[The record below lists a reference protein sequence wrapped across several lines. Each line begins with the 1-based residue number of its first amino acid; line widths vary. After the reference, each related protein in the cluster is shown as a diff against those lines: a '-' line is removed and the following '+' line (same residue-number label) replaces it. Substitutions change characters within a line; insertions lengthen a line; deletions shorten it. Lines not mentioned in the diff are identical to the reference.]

1 MSNYTPLDYLPQY
14 LSSGY
19 AEQYDVHT
27 ADVPF
32 IKGMFG
38 IGEDIFSSPRSKY
51 FYETSSV
58 HSEYSDHVKLGK
70 NGFDP
75 NQIQYISNQLIDHSF
90 YTHVYTPDSRSNYN
104 SSEIEK
110 FTPYKYSKSLRHMQ
124 MYGLDDKSKSKYSDE
139 SLLFPGVRYI
149 TENMV
154 VFEMPP
160 TQKHVDYVEAYREH
174 DDQVN
179 DRSFFIPIPWQV
191 YVAVFD
197 KSNMRITRVQMYFA
211 DTPLT
216 SFEQHVYLPP
226 LLNFYA
232 NGELCRPT
240 FAQMEDYEKYP
251 KTISGVIASA
261 YDWIWNSG
269 FNFDITETVSQYL
282 VSNKWNSLIEHSTL
296 SQHDI
301 DEIKALLGTVRYS
314 SNKVHPSVIRSYF
327 KLWQSVPVNNILAC
341 KWPSFCINENFFS
354 MEVRRFHENNWSQV
368 AEWVLSEM
376 RLSLTEDWQDDEPP
390 FEEWDENEHITIS
403 SVLDSGSYF
412 KWVEGILIN
421 RKSTLLDA
429 CNQATYFIAR
439 SFRVSNAMSDTFNSF
454 LQEHNNYLTRIVFG
468 G

>member
-1 MSNYTPLDYLPQY
+1 MSNGTPLDYLPQY
-14 LSSGY
+14 LSDDY
-19 AEQYDVHT
+19 AHENNVHT

-38 IGEDIFSSPRSKY
+38 IGEDIFSSSRSKY

-58 HSEYSDHVKLGK
+58 HSEYSDYVKLQK
-70 NGFDP
+70 NDFD
-75 NQIQYISNQLIDHSF
+75 QSQLEYIAKHLIDHSF
-90 YTHVYTPDSRSNYN
+90 YTHVYTPDARSNYN
-104 SSEIEK
+104 SFEIEK
-110 FTPYKYSKSLRHMQ
+110 FTPYKYAKSLRHIQ
-124 MYGLDDKSKSKYSDE
+124 TYGLDDKSKSKYSDD

-149 TENMV
+149 SENIV
-154 VFEMPP
+154 IFEMPP

-179 DRSFFIPIPWQV
+179 ERSFFIPIPWQV

-197 KSNMRITRVQMYFA
+197 KSNMRITRVQMYFS

-216 SFEQHVYLPP
+216 SFEQTLYLPP

-240 FAQMEDYEKYP
+240 FSQMEDYEKYP

-269 FNFDITETVSQYL
+269 FNFDITGTVSNYL
-282 VSNKWNSLIEHSTL
+282 ISKKWNSFIEHSTL
-296 SQHDI
+296 PQQDI
-301 DEIKALLGTVRYS
+301 VSLKAFLETVKYS
-314 SNKVHPSVIRSYF
+314 SNKVHPTVINWYF

-341 KWPSFCINENFFS
+341 KWTSFAINENFFHAEIRS
-354 MEVRRFHENNWSQV
+354 FHENNWNRVS
-368 AEWVLSEM
+368 EWVLAEM
-376 RLSLTEDWQDDEPP
+376 KLSLTEDWQDDEPP
-390 FEEWDENEHITIS
+390 FEEWNDDEHVTIS
-403 SVLDSGSYF
+403 SVLDSSSYF
-412 KWVEGILIN
+412 RWVEGILFD
-421 RKSTLLDA
+421 RKSTLFDA
-429 CNQATYFIAR
+429 YNQAAYFVAR
-439 SFRVSNAMSDTFNSF
+439 NFRTTNIMSDTFNSF